1 MSATI
6 IPAGRSTARR
16 NTQAWIDRSARRLIR
31 SRLAALRHGR
41 LTVIEE
47 GKRSLFGTLDEAY
60 PVAATVTVIDPSFW
74 RRMLLGGDVA
84 AGEAYIEGAW
94 QCDDLTALT
103 RILVRN
109 RDILL
114 SLDRGLSRLGGI
126 VNRLYHR
133 LRRNSRTGSRDNIAA
148 HYDLGNDFYRLFL
161 DEAMVYSCAYF
172 ENENMDLDQAS
183 RAKLERICS
192 KLRLRGDHHLLEI
205 GSGWGGLALYAART
219 RGCRVTTT
227 TISKEQY
234 EYTRSLV
241 EREGLCDRITV
252 LNLDYRDLEGR
263 FDRIVSIEMVE
274 AVGADYIDLFFERC
288 SRLLAPDGLMVLQGI
303 TIDERLYRRATRSV
317 DFIQRYVFPGSHLPS
332 ISSLTGAVGRATDM
346 RLVHLEEIGPHYAK
360 TLRAWRRRFMVR
372 LDEVRAA
379 GFPDSFIRLWEYYLC
394 YCEGGFMERSVGD
407 VQMVL
412 AKPLCRDD
420 SNLVVAALPA
430 AASRAAC

>member
-6 IPAGRSTARR
+6 IPAGRTTARR
-16 NTQAWIDRSARRLIR
+16 KTQAWIDRSARRLIR
-31 SRLAALRHGR
+31 SRLAAVRHGR
-41 LTVIEE
+41 LTVIEGDE
-47 GKRSLFGTLDEAY
+47 RSLFGTLDPAF
-60 PVAATVTVIDPSFW
+60 PVEATVTVIDPSFW

-84 AGEAYIEGAW
+84 AGQAYIEGAW
-94 QCDDLTALT
+94 RCDDLTALT

-133 LRRNSRTGSRDNIAA
+133 LRRNSRAGSRDNIAA

-161 DEAMVYSCAYF
+161 DEAMVYSCAWF
-172 ENENMDLDQAS
+172 ETEDTDLDRAS
-183 RAKLERICS
+183 RAKLERICE
-192 KLRLRGDHHLLEI
+192 KLRLRRDHHLLEI

-227 TISKEQY
+227 TVSKEQY
-234 EYTRSLV
+234 DHTRRLV
-241 EREGLCDRITV
+241 ECAGLSDRITV
-252 LNLDYRDLEGR
+252 LNHDYRDLEGR
-263 FDRIVSIEMVE
+263 FDRLVSIEMVE
-274 AVGADYIDLFFERC
+274 AVGAEYMNLFFERC

-303 TIDERLYRRATRSV
+303 TIDERLYERATRSV
-317 DFIQRYVFPGSHLPS
+317 DFIQRYIFPGSHLPS
-332 ISSLTGAVGRATDM
+332 ISSLTGAVARATDM
-346 RLVHLEEIGPHYAK
+346 RLVHLEEIGPHYAL
-360 TLRAWRRRFMVR
+360 TLRAWRRRFMAR

-379 GFPDSFIRLWEYYLC
+379 GFPDSFIRMWEYYLC

-412 AKPLCRDD
+412 AKPLCRAD
-420 SNLVVAALPA
+420 STVSTPAVAA